1 MNIGNRLRHFW
12 ILIKTFVFVAI
23 DWCREHREIVTYIF
37 FGGLTTVVDW
47 AVSFGLYT
55 TSMNTHLI
63 HVIAWVAAVLFAFV
77 TNKIWVFRSKRS
89 GFTAVFSELFAFAGG
104 RVLSLGVQELLFV
117 VTEEWLLWPRAIVK
131 IPISVVVVIIN
142 YILGKLVFHKKKKPV
157 ADGLSTQSPRSTA
170 RAVSGAVVIG
180 DVSDQSSDKEE
191 HESTSEKDEDEP

>member
-1 MNIGNRLRHFW
+1 MNIGNRLRHYW
-12 ILIKTFVFVAI
+12 ILFKTLVYVGI
-23 DWCREHREIVTYIF
+23 DWCREHREIVSYIF

-117 VTEEWLLWPRAIVK
+117 ITEEWLLWPRAVVK

-142 YILGKLVFHKKKKPV
+142 YILGKLVFHKKKRPV
-157 ADGLSTQSPRSTA
+157 PANVQSAESVHSPA
-170 RAVSGAVVIG
+170 RVVSGAVVIG
-180 DVSDQSSDKEE
+180 DLSDGGSSDNRDPDSGTEK
-191 HESTSEKDEDEP
+191 SEG